1 MIRTLDCK
9 NSNYLSKLKL
19 ILSKRRH
26 ASKTYTDKIIKIVKD
41 IKKNKNKALQK
52 YEKKFSQNTKLK
64 PSKKEINNS
73 IKSLEPKV
81 KNAIDFAYSRIFKF
95 HSLQKLKNIKY
106 KDKLNNVIEYKYI
119 PIQSVGIYVPHNLP
133 STLLMNAILAK
144 KIAGIKRVVL
154 ANPRLNGKLNP
165 AVMYA
170 AKKCGISEIIS
181 VGGSQAI
188 ASLAY
193 IQKVNKIVG
202 PGNDYVAR
210 AKKYVFGD
218 VGIEGM
224 VAGPSE
230 ITVVAD
236 KNTNLKEVLTSL
248 IGQAEHDPNSQCIL
262 VSNNRNFIKSFQKK
276 IKNEL
281 NKIPRKNIAK
291 KSLLKNGL
299 IIKVYNNKQI
309 VETVNEIG
317 PEHLELNLKNYKKII
332 NKIINV
338 GSVCIGKY
346 SAMAVTDY
354 NVGTNHILPTL
365 GSAKFS
371 SGLNVSEFY
380 KKISYIK
387 LSKKGIEVI
396 GKKAITL
403 AEYEGL
409 IGHAQSIKSR
419 IRRS

>member
-1 MIRTLDCK
+1 MIKILDCK
-9 NSNYLSKLKL
+9 NPNYLSRLKL
-19 ILSKRRH
+19 ILNKRRFK
-26 ASKTYTDKIIKIVKD
+26 SKINTDIVIKIVKD
-41 IKKNKNKALQK
+41 IKKNKQKALLK
-52 YEKKFSQNTKLK
+52 YEKKFSKNTKIK
-64 PSKKEINNS
+64 PTKNEITKS
-73 IKSLEPKV
+73 IKSLDPKT
-81 KNAIDFAYSRIFKF
+81 KNAIDFAYSRILKF
-95 HSLQKLKNIKY
+95 HSLQKTKNIKY
-106 KDKLNNVIEYKYI
+106 VDKLNNKIEYRYI
-119 PIQSVGIYVPHNLP
+119 PIQSVGIYVPSNLP

-144 KIAGIKRVVL
+144 KIVGVKRVVL

-181 VGGSQAI
+181 AGGSQAI

-210 AKKYVFGD
+210 AKKEVFGD

-248 IGQAEHDPNSQCIL
+248 IGQAEHDTNSQCIL
-262 VSNNRNFIKSFQKK
+262 IVNNQDFIKSLKK
-276 IKNEL
+276 VLKQEL

-291 KSLLKNGL
+291 KSLIKNGL
-299 IIKVYNNKQI
+299 ILRVYNNTQI
-309 VETVNEIG
+309 IDSINEIA
-317 PEHLELNLKNYKKII
+317 PEHLELNLKNYKKLV
-332 NKIINV
+332 NKIKNT
-338 GSVCIGKY
+338 GSICIGKY
-346 SAMAVTDY
+346 SAMAATDY
-354 NVGTNHILPTL
+354 NVGTNHVLPTL

-371 SGLNVSEFY
+371 SGLNVGEFY